1 MTAWWVACIRWPGR
15 CLLRFGPRPEQ
26 RGADHPLSRVG
37 GHRLDA
43 DDLPDEPALAREQWT
58 GIEVRHD
65 EPAAYLDLWLAT
77 MNSGLSFG
85 RLSIGSSART
95 LGPADPAI
103 R

>member
-1 MTAWWVACIRWPGR
+1 MVGCLHTVAGP
-15 CLLRFGPRPEQ
+15 LPPSLRTTSRAK
-26 RGADHPLSRVG
+26 GADHPLSRVG